1 MVIVGAV
8 NARTAEHG
16 WLALAAST
24 AAGAVPPLIYTGVLV
39 REGRLFLRDP
49 DEIAENRA
57 RIQRIGI
64 PLGSLLALFVVV
76 ASAVFGPGA
85 DVVIPAALGGAALG
99 LSPGLVANFL
109 RLRREGWPDNG

>member
-1 MVIVGAV
+1 MVVGAV

-16 WLALAAST
+16 WVAFAAAV
-24 AAGAVPPLIYTGVLV
+24 AAGAVPPLIYSGVLL
-39 REGRLFLRDP
+39 RERRLFLRDP

-64 PLGSLLALFVVV
+64 PLGSLLAAFVVV

-109 RLRREGWPDNG
+109 RLRREGWPNGG